1 MSNFLMTVLPIMTPS
16 RLFTTPLPTMSV
28 TSPILSPTI
37 TPGDEDEEDELFD
50 FQLSIVA
57 VIIISGV
64 AVIVLLLCICI
75 IWICVKTRK

>member
-1 MSNFLMTVLPIMTPS
+1 MTPT
-16 RLFTTPLPTMSV
+16 RLFTTPLPTMSA

-37 TPGDEDEEDELFD
+37 TPEDEEDDPFD

-64 AVIVLLLCICI
+64 AGIVLLLCIGITCL
-75 IWICVKTRK
+75 CVRGRR